1 MVTSLRAGG
10 AISTISGGT
19 KKTLISTRPNQTVR
33 DVYYS
38 IGTDQTK
45 NLKERIVELHGVDSA
60 PVKAVHELD
69 HYVSDPETRKGAW
82 YWCFYKRVKSAMWA
96 LYPHAGDIVRTR
108 MAREFIDDL
117 LNGGYIRALQS
128 LAVPSGAN
136 HVDFASDYAGKYGV
150 SIGAALLF
158 GPRGGAI
165 MELLHFLAVERVHGM
180 HRHGTSANPNWSE
193 ETRKIWYDAQRTS
206 SWPRMVNEEGEEV
219 LLDIAEEEGCLPQGV
234 AEALREM
241 WRRNP
246 VLRDYTGTNRL
257 SGDTPF
263 QIIEDVVDVL
273 VQKKFSPLD
282 EVEKARY
289 SQVVEQANRQGID
302 PFYAVYRNLFARRD
316 RLRSLWNK
324 ARKWLYD
331 YSLLLWESQ
340 NELWLVEGKRLP
352 ASGVV
357 YKPRKTAVSK
367 SKKNGT
373 PGTIYLNNGR
383 YYWVVANK
391 MNPRPLID
399 PKSKPKVPG
408 TIFKDGSRYYW
419 IIPGL
424 LKRQRLIPEHEKF
437 SAKNRTAAERIA
449 YRIWNQLKR
458 DDPKLAETILKRT
471 RSQGLATKDRAVA
484 EKVAARIWRFIK
496 KNDPELAVK
505 ILTNNRQ
512 KARDHW
518 HAQIVV
524 NGRHRFVGN
533 FDTRAQ
539 AEAAYAREFEKVHG
553 YPAGYNVQCIPKI
566 DKVWPTW
573 EEEKARLDQMDEHP
587 RMPVIGQTSASESLS
602 PLITRMQRIDWL
614 RQHII
619 LVFDDHCPTAPADI
633 AIQSRGHRWYEKIRA
648 DNGRPVVMGSAS
660 IDKDTDR
667 VRITIYRLGLD
678 NRQVLAEELYH
689 IGCKVIQRKRPGV
702 FKAMFRWHQQQL
714 QNGGDPTFSMPD
726 MFAHN
731 MALEESGATTSLPRS
746 VVKSAQRLLSPSN
759 RISPSIM
766 EQVKANWAVAQPV

>member
-1 MVTSLRAGG
+1 M
-10 AISTISGGT
+10 
-19 KKTLISTRPNQTVR
+19 TLISTRPNQTAR

-45 NLKERIVELHGVDSA
+45 NLKEKVVEVHGADSA
-60 PVKAVHELD
+60 PAKAVYELD
-69 HYVSDPETRKGAW
+69 HYVSDLETRKGAW

-96 LYPHAGDIVRTR
+96 LYPYAGDIVRTT

-117 LNGGYIRALQS
+117 FNGGYIRALQS
-128 LAVPSGAN
+128 LTVPSGAK
-136 HVDFASDYAGKYGV
+136 HVSFASDYAGKYGV

-158 GPRGGAI
+158 GPVGGAI
-165 MELLHFLAVERVHGM
+165 MELLHFLAAERVHGM

-193 ETRKIWYDAQRTS
+193 ETKKIWYDAQRTG

-219 LLDIAEEEGCLPQGV
+219 LLDVAEEQGCLPEGV
-234 AEALREM
+234 REALRQM

-246 VLRDYTGTNRL
+246 ALHDYTGTNRL
-257 SGDTPF
+257 SGDIPF

-282 EVEKARY
+282 EVQKARY
-289 SQVVEQANRQGID
+289 NQIVEDANKQGID
-302 PFYAVYRNLFARRD
+302 PFYAVYRNLFANRD
-316 RLRSLWNK
+316 RLRPLWNR

-331 YSLLLWESQ
+331 YSLLLWEAQ
-340 NELWLVEGKRLP
+340 NELWLDEGKRAP
-352 ASGVV
+352 AIGVV
-357 YKPRKTAVSK
+357 YKPRKIAVSK

-391 MNPRPLID
+391 MKPRPLID

-437 SAKNRTAAERIA
+437 SAKNRTDAERIA

-484 EKVAARIWRFIK
+484 EKIAAKIWRFIK

-539 AEAAYAREFEKVHG
+539 AEAAYVREFEKVHG

-573 EEEKARLDQMDEHP
+573 EEEKARLDRMDEHP
-587 RMPVIGQTSASESLS
+587 RMPVIGQSAEAGSLNS
-602 PLITRMQRIDWL
+602 MVARMQKVDWL
-614 RQHII
+614 VRNVI
-619 LVFDDHCPTAPADI
+619 LVFDDDSPVASPDVAVE
-633 AIQSRGHRWYEKIRA
+633 SRGKRWYEEIKKQ
-648 DNGRPVVMGSAS
+648 GKRPVIRGSAE
-660 IDKDTDR
+660 IDRDTG
-667 VRITIYRLGLD
+667 RIRIAVYNQGLD
-678 NRQVLAEELYH
+678 DRRVLAEEVYH
-689 IGCKVIQRKRPGV
+689 IGFKIIRYASPDTLEAIQR
-702 FKAMFRWHQQQL
+702 WYNHQL
-714 QNGGDPTFSMPD
+714 GTGSDPTFSMPD
-726 MFAHN
+726 VFSCN
-731 MALEESGATTSLPRS
+731 MALEESDITTTLPRC
-746 VVKSAQRLLSPSN
+746 VVKQAKKVFSPACAV
-759 RISPSIM
+759 PASIM
-766 EQVKANWAVAQPV
+766 EQVRASWSQPA

>member
-1 MVTSLRAGG
+1 M
-10 AISTISGGT
+10 
-19 KKTLISTRPNQTVR
+19 TLISSRSNQNAR

-38 IGTDQTK
+38 IGTDQTT
-45 NLKERIVELHGVDSA
+45 NLKEKIFELHGADSA

-69 HYVSDPETRKGAW
+69 HYVSDPETRKSAW

-96 LYPHAGDIVRTR
+96 LYPYAGDIVRTR

-117 LNGGYIRALQS
+117 FNGGYIRALQS

-165 MELLHFLAVERVHGM
+165 MELLHFLAAERVHGM

-206 SWPRMVNEEGEEV
+206 SWPRIVNEEGEEILRDV
-219 LLDIAEEEGCLPQGV
+219 AEERRHLPQGV
-234 AEALREM
+234 AQALRDM

-246 VLRDYTGTNRL
+246 ALRDYTGTNRL

-263 QIIEDVVDVL
+263 QIIEDVLDML

-289 SQVVEQANRQGID
+289 SQIVEQANRQGID
-302 PFYAVYRNLFARRD
+302 PFYAVYRNLFARRG
-316 RLRSLWNK
+316 RLRPLWNK
-324 ARKWLYD
+324 ARKLLYD

-357 YKPRKTAVSK
+357 YKPRKTAVFK

-391 MNPRPLID
+391 MKPRPLID
-399 PKSKPKVPG
+399 PRSKPEVPG
-408 TIFKDGSRYYW
+408 SFIVNNGRYYW
-419 IIPGL
+419 WIPGWV
-424 LKRQRLIPEHEKF
+424 RRRRLVSKGEKF
-437 SAKNRTAAERIA
+437 STKDKVVALRIA
-449 YRIWNQLKR
+449 KKLWSQIKQ
-458 DDPKLAETILKRT
+458 DDPELAANVQKHT
-471 RSQGLATKDRAVA
+471 RINGISTKDRAVA
-484 EKVAARIWRFIK
+484 EKIARRLWRQIQRE
-496 KNDPELAVK
+496 DPELTAR
-505 ILTNNRQ
+505 ILQNNR
-512 KARDHW
+512 ARAKDHW
-518 HAQIVV
+518 YALIVV
-524 NGRHRFVGN
+524 GGRHRHIGSFE
-533 FDTRAQ
+533 TKRK
-539 AEAAYAREFEKVHG
+539 AEAAYAREFERVFG
-553 YPAGYNVQCIPKI
+553 YPPGYNVQCIPKI

-587 RMPVIGQTSASESLS
+587 RLPVIGRTLASESLS
-602 PLITRMQRIDWL
+602 PLITRMQQIDWL

-619 LVFDDHCPTAPADI
+619 LVFDDHCPAAPADI
-633 AIQSRGHRWYEKIRA
+633 AIQSRGQRWYEKIRT
-648 DNGRPVVMGSAS
+648 DNGRPVVRGSAS
-660 IDKDTDR
+660 IDKGTDR
-667 VRITIYRLGLD
+667 VRITLYRLGFD

-689 IGCKVIQRKRPGV
+689 IGCKVIRYAWPGA
-702 FKAMFRWHQQQL
+702 FKTICRWHHQQL

-731 MALEESGATTSLPRS
+731 MALEESGTTTSLPRS

-766 EQVKANWAVAQPV
+766 EQVKANWSVAQPV